1 MVHNSFIQSH
11 HSSTGSDDL
20 AVATNRWSHEDQEN
34 SSPSCA
40 HSGNPGLCAF
50 VAVLTLSMI
59 QDKAMVASKH
69 FLIETEDK
77 LKDGLGNMSI
87 FL

>member
-20 AVATNRWSHEDQEN
+20 AVATDLWSHEDQEN

-40 HSGNPGLCAF
+40 HSGNPGLCVF

-59 QDKAMVASKH
+59 QDMAMAASKH
-69 FLIETEDK
+69 YLVETADK
-77 LKDGLGNMSI
+77 LKDSLGNMLI

>member
-1 MVHNSFIQSH
+1 MYNSSIQSRH
-11 HSSTGSDDL
+11 LPTGSDDL
-20 AVATNRWSHEDQEN
+20 AAATDLWSHEDQEN
-34 SSPSCA
+34 SFPSCA
-40 HSGNPGLCAF
+40 HSGSPGLCVF

-77 LKDGLGNMSI
+77 LKDGLDNMSI